1 MKKKNKVVKIILFIA
16 AVIGLTYL
24 ANLIINMLATKDH
37 KLSSSPEDFYRWKDS
52 KVYYRK
58 KGSGK
63 PLLLLHNL
71 AADSSAFEWSKVFDT
86 LAKNHTVY
94 VLDLPGCGRS
104 DKEKLTYVGYYYV
117 QLIHSFTADVI
128 GEKTDVAA
136 TGNTAS
142 IALSACLSDNS
153 LLDKVVMINPLSIE
167 KQKKG
172 RPVNAIICKYILEIP
187 VLGTLIYNILNSR
200 NNIDLSFT
208 ENILYNPFHADA
220 DIIDTYHAHRVG
232 SLVRL
237 CPQRMHSRSLG
248 NIQHLRLDKSPVD
261 IFSHFPA
268 EGIDFPDKVS
278 LAAAADVWVARHQGN
293 ALHADGKNDCIQS
306 EACAGKSCFAARM
319 AGADHRDIIFFCNRF
334 VF

>member
-220 DIIDTYHAHRVG
+220 DIIDTYHEAAHLGDGAGRYLQACLVSG
-232 SLVRL
+232 YLDVDPTHALQVLKNSLFIIGG
-237 CPQRMHSRSLG
+237 HSEDSI
-248 NIQHLRLDKSPVD
+248 NIIIEEYKNLN
-261 IFSHFPA
+261 
-268 EGIDFPDKVS
+268 EGIRSTLIANAKTLPQLEEPDV
-278 LAAAADVWVARHQGN
+278 
-293 ALHADGKNDCIQS
+293 
-306 EACAGKSCFAARM
+306 FAAELEKLL
-319 AGADHRDIIFFCNRF
+319 AD
-334 VF
+334 